1 MWYYGKEREVI
12 FIMAKIVDVRRATM
26 KRKILLIA
34 MSLVVLSV
42 FLLSLVSIYG
52 FISNAKKNFMEK
64 SDSINNH
71 INVLTTSKFESIEGT
86 INNNASK
93 LNLDN
98 PMELNEQLK
107 TIKENIKGV
116 ISVYYCSTD
125 DQKII
130 IYPATDTSSLDPT
143 QRQWYISAKG
153 SNGKFCISDVYSDS
167 LTGENIVTFS
177 KAIIN
182 DGKLKGILGV
192 DYNLKHLASSISQI
206 KFGEEGSVILTDK
219 QGTII
224 AGEEKGTNKDKG
236 FIGEEL
242 FNKVKNDDSGSI
254 SFESG
259 GNDYKVSY
267 YTVEGTDWKLILQM
281 SNSEF
286 NYSRNEFLIGM
297 SIVAILVLILSI
309 IDSLLFS
316 NKVAEKLNAVNE
328 GIFRSSEG
336 DFSQEVIVDSNDEL
350 GEMAENF
357 NNMQK
362 NISQLISMTDVSV
375 KNVDKSS
382 VTLADM
388 SEEVS
393 RAMSD
398 VSSTITEISKGS
410 MESAQSLETL
420 LTGLES
426 VSNQIN
432 NIDNLSNSIEQ
443 LANETS
449 DLSNNGLGLINTV
462 MDKSNETKKSTAEVS
477 EVVLKVRESV
487 RNIAILNETISNI
500 TQQTNLLALNAAI
513 EAARAGESGKGFAV
527 VADEIR
533 ELAEQTSVSAKNID
547 EVIKNIVSTV
557 DTAVDNVEKTNG
569 IVETQQEAVQDAK
582 VIFDNISSQINTLT
596 DNLKEIT
603 HDIRIVNKNKDK
615 IVNEAENISS
625 IVEET
630 AAGTQEVN
638 ATAEEVTAS
647 TEEVVGHADRLKQL
661 SGILNKEIDRFKL
674 KEV

>member
-1 MWYYGKEREVI
+1 MVKRE
-12 FIMAKIVDVRRATM
+12 DVRRGTIR
-26 KRKILLIA
+26 RKILLIT
-34 MSLVVLSV
+34 MSLVVGSV
-42 FLLSLVSIYG
+42 FLLSVVSIYG
-52 FISNAKKNFMEK
+52 FVSNAKKNFTEK
-64 SDSINNH
+64 SDTINNY
-71 INVLTTSKFESIEGT
+71 IDVLTNSKFDSIKST
-86 INNNASK
+86 INNNASS
-93 LNLDN
+93 LNLN
-98 PMELNEQLK
+98 NSMELNEQLK
-107 TIKENIKGV
+107 MIKESLTEATN
-116 ISVYYCSTD
+116 VYYCNVD
-125 DQKII
+125 DKKVY
-130 IYPATDTSSLDPT
+130 IYPAADTSGIDCT
-143 QRQWYISAKG
+143 QREWYLSAKG
-153 SNGKFCISDVYSDS
+153 ANGKFCITDVYSDS
-167 LTGENIVTFS
+167 LTGDSIITFS
-177 KAIIN
+177 KAIIDN
-182 DGKLKGILGV
+182 GKLKGVLGV
-192 DYNLKHLASSISQI
+192 DYNLKHLAESISEI
-206 KFGEEGSVILTDK
+206 KFGEEGSIILVDK
-219 QGTII
+219 KGTII
-224 AGEEKGTNKDKG
+224 TGEEKSTNIDKG

-242 FNKVKNDDSGSI
+242 FNKVKDSN
-254 SFESG
+254 SG
-259 GNDYKVSY
+259 NITLEADEDDYKVSY
-267 YTVEGTDWKLILQM
+267 YTLPATDWKLILEM

-286 NYSRNEFLIGM
+286 NASRNEFLLYM
-297 SIVAILVLILSI
+297 SIVAAIALIASI
-309 IDSLLFS
+309 IDSVLFS
-316 NKVAEKLNAVNE
+316 NKMTKKLNAVNE
-328 GIFRSSEG
+328 GIYRSSDG
-336 DFSQEVIVDSNDEL
+336 DFSQEVIVDSKDEL
-350 GEMAENF
+350 GEMAINF
-357 NNMQK
+357 NSMQN
-362 NISQLISMTDVSV
+362 NISQLISMTDISV
-375 KNVDKSS
+375 KDVDKSS

-398 VSSTITEISKGS
+398 VSTTITEISKGS

-420 LTGLES
+420 LTGLEN

-462 MDKSNETKKSTAEVS
+462 MDKSNETKKSTSEVS

-487 RNIAILNETISNI
+487 KNIAILNETISNI

-557 DTAVDNVEKTNG
+557 DTAVDNVEKTNS
-569 IVETQQEAVQDAK
+569 IVETQQGAVADAK
-582 VIFDNISSQINTLT
+582 VIFDNISIHINTLT
-596 DNLKEIT
+596 NNLKEIT
-603 HDIRIVNKNKDK
+603 HNIRTVNKNKDK

-647 TEEVVGHADRLKQL
+647 TEEVVSHADRLKQL
-661 SGILNKEIDRFKL
+661 SGILNKEIDKFKL

>member
-1 MWYYGKEREVI
+1 
-12 FIMAKIVDVRRATM
+12 MAKIVDVRRATM

-153 SNGKFCISDVYSDS
+153 SNGKFCISDVYSNS

>member
-1 MWYYGKEREVI
+1 
-12 FIMAKIVDVRRATM
+12 
-26 KRKILLIA
+26 
-34 MSLVVLSV
+34 MSLVVFSVFFLSV
-42 FLLSLVSIYG
+42 VSIYG
-52 FISNAKKNFMEK
+52 FISNAKKNFTEK
-64 SDSINNH
+64 SDAINNY
-71 INVLTTSKFESIEGT
+71 INLLTNSKIESIEST

-93 LNLDN
+93 LNLN
-98 PMELNEQLK
+98 NSMELNEQLK
-107 TIKENIKGV
+107 SIKENITGV
-116 ISVYYCSTD
+116 TSVYYCSVD
-125 DQKII
+125 DQKID
-130 IYPATDTSSLDPT
+130 IYPATDTSSVDPT

-167 LTGENIVTFS
+167 LTEESIVTFS

-219 QGTII
+219 QGKII

-242 FNKVKNDDSGSI
+242 FNKVKNDDSGNI

-286 NYSRNEFLIGM
+286 NHSRNEFLIGM
-297 SIVAILVLILSI
+297 IIVAILVLIVSI
-309 IDSLLFS
+309 VDSLLFS
-316 NKVAEKLNAVNE
+316 NKMAEKLNAINE

-336 DFSQEVIVDSNDEL
+336 DFSQEVNVDSNDEL
-350 GEMAENF
+350 GEMAKNF
-357 NNMQK
+357 NSMQK
-362 NISQLISMTDVSV
+362 NISQLISMTDISV

-398 VSSTITEISKGS
+398 VSTTITEISKGS

-420 LTGLES
+420 LTGLDS

-462 MDKSNETKKSTAEVS
+462 MDKSNETKKSTSEVS

-487 RNIAILNETISNI
+487 KNIAILNETISNI

-557 DTAVDNVEKTNG
+557 DTAVDNVEKTNN

-582 VIFDNISSQINTLT
+582 VIFDNISSQINILT
-596 DNLKEIT
+596 NNLKEIT
-603 HDIRIVNKNKDK
+603 HNIRIVNKNKNK

-661 SGILNKEIDRFKL
+661 SGILNKEIDKFKL

>member
-1 MWYYGKEREVI
+1 
-12 FIMAKIVDVRRATM
+12 MAKIVDVRRATM

-71 INVLTTSKFESIEGT
+71 INVLTTSKFESIEGA

-107 TIKENIKGV
+107 TIKENITGV

-125 DQKII
+125 DQKIS

>member
-1 MWYYGKEREVI
+1 
-12 FIMAKIVDVRRATM
+12 MAKIVDVRRATM

-177 KAIIN
+177 KAIIK

>member
-71 INVLTTSKFESIEGT
+71 INVLTTSKFESIEAT

-107 TIKENIKGV
+107 TIKENITGV

-125 DQKII
+125 DQKIS
-130 IYPATDTSSLDPT
+130 IYPAKDTSSLDLT